1 MTGKLDN
8 LVRAKGKFWRSV
20 TTFGARL
27 QALDYTSGDYTQGRI
42 DLLERKV
49 AAGLRARLGRAPA
62 TTRRNAAGHTMRP
75 AARRRSVHQN
85 SATEI

>member
-49 AAGLRARLGRAPA
+49 AALMEEVRERVASSPRD
-62 TTRRNAAGHTMRP
+62 
-75 AARRRSVHQN
+75 
-85 SATEI
+85 SA